1 MSCRQFPGARHSLQ
15 RGGPDD
21 SDGQSGAV
29 GAFCHEPMLLA
40 FSRLLCTEPPASGSA
55 ELTADMGAAH
65 RRGGSTPALHTFCES
80 ALFECLAQEKAELLP
95 TYLQLYHLGINLR
108 HVNSA
113 LPLASIRLLSA
124 YYGSHLLHGMRQGV
138 EGEPQHQPTSYG
150 LQPAFVSS
158 LTEQIRHFLSSI
170 DFSRLAIP
178 EGFRTLAS
186 PAPAPSSLPPGAPPP
201 PPSPHRPPRSA
212 SSSYASSSA
221 ASSPSTVSP
230 PRRRPSPP
238 PPTPQRCC
246 PLSSLDFCALSR
258 PRPPPR
264 LRSSRRPPPPRG
276 CPPLPRCLQWLLR
289 PARRQCQLLMR
300 WRESLPR
307 RCGCPRSHQ
316 LDRPTLGESADSA
329 VALHSDR

>member
-201 PPSPHRPPRSA
+201 APLTPSA
-212 SSSYASSSA
+212 SSLSIEQLRVLFGCFLAFNGLPATPPPLPA
-221 ASSPSTVSP
+221 AAYSPEMLPFVVARLLRAKQAETAAALAQQP
-230 PRRRPSPP
+230 PPAPAAGLPP
-238 PPTPQRCC
+238 PPSLPAVAAAASTAPVPAADAMAGVFAAAVRM
-246 PLSSLDFCALSR
+246 SSLASA
-258 PRPPPR
+258 
-264 LRSSRRPPPPRG
+264 G
-276 CPPLPRCLQWLLR
+276 Q
-289 PARRQCQLLMR
+289 A
-300 WRESLPR
+300 
-307 RCGCPRSHQ
+307 H
-316 LDRPTLGESADSA
+316 LG
-329 VALHSDR
+329 